1 MVDHRPARLSGRA
14 VVDGRLL
21 CLRIGGHDHRIG
33 APVKI
38 AVAEKLGSVAGRLPE
53 AGHMNKSKLMA
64 IGAELALI
72 ATTILYLV
80 CHELWIALTSVA
92 VAAALTALVS
102 RVACTASHTKE
113 DGIAV
118 GVGTVRTVVDDE
130 PDAAGERQIWI
141 EVSSVDGDTF
151 IGRLVH
157 HDGAADLS
165 SLRPGLLVLVAFDP
179 AAREQLSLADDVL
192 AVRASALDLA

>member
-1 MVDHRPARLSGRA
+1 
-14 VVDGRLL
+14 
-21 CLRIGGHDHRIG
+21 
-33 APVKI
+33 
-38 AVAEKLGSVAGRLPE
+38 
-53 AGHMNKSKLMA
+53 MNKSKLMA
-64 IGAELALI
+64 VGAELALI

-92 VAAALTALVS
+92 VAAALTAIVS
-102 RVACTASHTKE
+102 RIACTVRHTTE

-130 PDAAGERQIWI
+130 PDAASERQIWI
-141 EVSSVDGDTF
+141 EVSNVDGDTF

-192 AVRASALDLA
+192 AVRASALLVA